1 MNVYPEYR
9 DYNLVTVK
17 IIDYIVSNINT
28 KSKPEEIQNV
38 ELQSV
43 SFHGPVL
50 GGESSNQESVSAT
63 GTITLV
69 DYKHAIFNKLSG
81 YIGQFMGDA
90 GTAEQK
96 NLCPK
101 IEITISCYTGTK
113 QYNGNIIDWSMS
125 YQGSVS
131 TITINWSVIVPSD
144 AHQDPLPAAYY
155 KTPGALIKKAREKYN
170 TENIDFIFHDGDKEY
185 KNDSIGSKLQF
196 PNESVYFDLS
206 KVETTKNKLLDSYI
220 FIIRNA
226 ITSNGNPLYG
236 NIDEKNNNLFHV
248 YSKTPK
254 DNAIKTENSK
264 ACSGLVFIQNG
275 KFPAYSKKDNRL
287 VIPIVSYSTDFK
299 STQLA
304 LQGNIRGNFNGNFV
318 STGNAN
324 ALTAGPV
331 SETNNS
337 TNSSVAAQDPVTTK
351 FECYNVMVFDTNNNE
366 STIAIEVYD
375 EYGTPVPALSTNAAM
390 VRSVNYE
397 ISGAVVK
404 ASVECC
410 THFNLNNAIV
420 SDTQMGG
427 SSSDSDSD
435 TISSSTSS
443 YSSSSSS
450 SSNMSMSPA
459 NASYITDYKSYLCSE
474 DAVVTSLSNDRTVE
488 LVNNGAF
495 DELVNNLL
503 NTYQSNKTLEYS
515 FITILKNNNCYGLIV
530 LLLSVANYGIKNVP
544 DDISNKIIDAA
555 CLLSDYKNKSKFF
568 ASPTG
573 KGPFDYKA
581 GGLGIAHWDK
591 ENFKDIYENIGFPS
605 DLTSTQ
611 KEHFKNLLTTNNSIT
626 GWETFTY
633 KGQSRIKPVYT
644 KDPTMRKFNDGLL
657 KDSEWLQWA
666 HDILYFRT
674 TDGIYIYQN
683 YLFRLWVKKFWKP
696 TVDGLKKN
704 HSTSSHKIGLQDA
717 ARIARAG
724 NTATTLIEKSLGKN
738 VAQQYEI
745 YKGDKERYIRQK
757 AFCRRCADLIG
768 AIAT

>member
-17 IIDYIVSNINT
+17 IIDYIVSNIST

-43 SFHGPVL
+43 SFQGPVL
-50 GGESSNQESVSAT
+50 GGESSNQDSVSAT
-63 GTITLV
+63 GTVTLV
-69 DYKHAIFNKLSG
+69 DYKHSIFNLLSG
-81 YIGQFMGDA
+81 YLGQFMDGVGDA
-90 GTAEQK
+90 KVSE
-96 NLCPK
+96 LCPK

-125 YQGSVS
+125 YQGSAS
-131 TITINWSVIVPSD
+131 IITINWSVIVPSD
-144 AHQDPLPAAYY
+144 AHPDPLPAAYY

-185 KNDSIGSKLQF
+185 KNDSVGSKLQF
-196 PNESVYFDLS
+196 PNGSVYFDLS

-226 ITSNGNPLYG
+226 TTSNGNPLYG

-254 DNAIKTENSK
+254 DNAIKTEDSK

-318 STGNAN
+318 STGNTN

-337 TNSSVAAQDPVTTK
+337 TNSGVAAQDPVTTK

-375 EYGTPVPALSTNAAM
+375 EYGTPVTALSTHNAM

-410 THFNLNNAIV
+410 THFNLNNAKV
-420 SDTQMGG
+420 SDTQMSGFSG
-427 SSSDSDSD
+427 DSDSD
-435 TISSSTSS
+435 VSSGSISGSNSSSTSS
-443 YSSSSSS
+443 S
-450 SSNMSMSPA
+450 A
-459 NASYITDYKSYLCSE
+459 NASDMTNYKSYLCSE

-488 LVNNGAF
+488 WVNNGAF
-495 DELVNNLL
+495 DDLVNNLL

-515 FITILKNNNCYGLIV
+515 FIETLKNNNCYGLIV

-544 DDISNKIIDAA
+544 NEVSNKIIDAV
-555 CLLSDYKNKSKFF
+555 CLLPDYKNKPKFF

-581 GGLGIAHWDK
+581 GGLGIAHWDA
-591 ENFKDIYENIGFPS
+591 ENFKDIYSSIGFSS

-611 KEHFKNLLTTNNSIT
+611 KEHFKNLLTTNNSIA
-626 GWETFTY
+626 GWESFVY
-633 KGQSRIKPVYT
+633 KGQPRIRPVYA
-644 KDPTMRKFNDGLL
+644 KDPIMREFNNGLL

-674 TDGIYIYQN
+674 TDGVYIYQN
-683 YLFRLWVKKFWKP
+683 YLFRLWVKKFWEP
-696 TVDGLKKN
+696 TIYGLKKSY
-704 HSTSSHKIGLQDA
+704 STPSHKIGLQDA

-724 NTATTLIEKSLGKN
+724 NTATSLIKKSLGKT

-768 AIAT
+768 AMST